1 VIVFKPSLCGEHRI
15 PVFSHLGHMP
25 QHRRPHAGEPR
36 AAPFRCRPP
45 WVHKPPP

>member
-1 VIVFKPSLCGEHRI
+1 VNSPNSSSRGEHHL
-15 PVFSHLGHMP
+15 PGCFSLERTP

-45 WVHKPPP
+45 W